1 MDSKLSENRKGH
13 SALIVDDSFL
23 MRCALKKILECNP
36 KIAAIDEAENGEIAL
51 AMVKENHY
59 DLILLDIEMP
69 IMNGIE
75 FMKRCKLHTD
85 AKVIIVS
92 SLARINSPQVEK
104 AVHFGA
110 FDVMAKPTGILN
122 FGSDKLKD
130 EELLEIVSR
139 TFIKEG

>member
-1 MDSKLSENRKGH
+1 MDSKQSENNKKYA
-13 SALIVDDSFL
+13 ALIVDDSFL
-23 MRCALKKILECNP
+23 MRCALKKIIECNP
-36 KIAAIDEAENGEIAL
+36 KIAVIDEAENGEVAMK
-51 AMVKENHY
+51 MVKENHY

-69 IMNGIE
+69 VMDGLE

-104 AVHFGA
+104 ALHFGA

-130 EELLEIVSR
+130 EELLQIVSR
-139 TFIKEG
+139 SFVTEG